1 MSWIV
6 NGETITSQR
15 STAQAKPEGKPE
27 GKNYEDIRDSIR
39 AEWKPEKRSA
49 KK

>member
-15 STAQAKPEGKPE
+15 STAQAKPE